1 MERASHADFE
11 LVLIKMK
18 IIIVA
23 HGKIKKGPEFELI
36 SDYVTRFNKQFNNDF
51 LTSLEISESNELERI
66 FNTKVSKMLDG
77 KESMVLLDK
86 SGEHIDSEGFAKFLN
101 TFSEKGISQ
110 ISFVVGGSEGFPKQL
125 ISKAKKILAVS
136 KMVFPHKIARL
147 ILVEQLY
154 RAKCIINRH
163 PYHKA

>member
-1 MERASHADFE
+1 
-11 LVLIKMK
+11 MK

-36 SDYVTRFNKQFNNDF
+36 SDYMTRFNKQFNNDF
-51 LTSLEISESNELERI
+51 LTSLEIAESNDLERN
-66 FNTKVSKMLDG
+66 FNTKVSKILDS
-77 KESMVLLDK
+77 KQSAVLLDK
-86 SGEHIDSEGFAKFLN
+86 SGEHLDSEGVARFLN
-101 TFSEKGISQ
+101 TLSDKGINQ
-110 ISFVVGGSEGFPKQL
+110 ISFIVGGAEGFPKAL
-125 ISKAKKILAVS
+125 TLKAKKILALS

-163 PYHKA
+163 PYHKS

>member
-1 MERASHADFE
+1 
-11 LVLIKMK
+11 MK

-23 HGKIKKGPEFELI
+23 HGKIKKGPESELI
-36 SDYVTRFNKQFNNDF
+36 SDFVIRFNKQFNKDF
-51 LTSLEISESNELERI
+51 LTSLEISESTEFERDY
-66 FNTKVSKMLDG
+66 NTKVSKMLDG
-77 KESMVLLDK
+77 KETMVLLDK
-86 SGEHIDSEGFAKFLN
+86 SGEHLESEGFAKLLN
-101 TFSEKGISQ
+101 TFSEKGINQ
-110 ISFVVGGSEGFPKQL
+110 ISFIIGGSKGFPKL
-125 ISKAKKILAVS
+125 LTSKAKNILAIS

>member
-1 MERASHADFE
+1 
-11 LVLIKMK
+11 MK
-18 IIIVA
+18 IVIFA
-23 HGKIKKGPEFELI
+23 HGKIKKGPELELI

-51 LTSLEISESNELERI
+51 FTSLEISESAETEKL
-66 FNTKVSKMLDG
+66 FNDKVAKMLDL
-77 KESMVLLDK
+77 EQSTVLLDIN
-86 SGEHIDSEGFAKFLN
+86 GEHHNSESFADFL
-101 TFSEKGISQ
+101 TSLSEKGISQ
-110 ISFVVGGSEGFPKQL
+110 TSFIIGGASGFPKQL
-125 ISKAKKILAVS
+125 TSKAKKLLAVS

>member
-1 MERASHADFE
+1 
-11 LVLIKMK
+11 MK

-23 HGKIKKGPEFELI
+23 HGKIKKGPELELI

-51 LTSLEISESNELERI
+51 LTSLEISESNEFEGI
-66 FNTKVSKMLDG
+66 FNTKVSQMLGG
-77 KESMVLLDK
+77 KETMVLLDK
-86 SGEHIDSEGFAKFLN
+86 SGEHLDSEGFAKLLN
-101 TFSEKGISQ
+101 RFSEKGINE
-110 ISFVVGGSEGFPKQL
+110 IFFIVGGSEGFPKQL
-125 ISKAKKILAVS
+125 TSKARKVLALS

>member
-1 MERASHADFE
+1 
-11 LVLIKMK
+11 MK

-36 SDYVTRFNKQFNNDF
+36 SDYMTRFNKQFNNDF
-51 LTSLEISESNELERI
+51 LTSLEIAESNDLERN
-66 FNTKVSKMLDG
+66 FNTKVSKILDG
-77 KESMVLLDK
+77 KQSAVLLDK
-86 SGEHIDSEGFAKFLN
+86 SGEHLDSEGVARFLN
-101 TFSEKGISQ
+101 TLSEKGINQ
-110 ISFVVGGSEGFPKQL
+110 ISFIVGGAEGFPKQL
-125 ISKAKKILAVS
+125 TSKAKKILALS

-163 PYHKA
+163 PYHKS

>member
-1 MERASHADFE
+1 
-11 LVLIKMK
+11 MK

-51 LTSLEISESNELERI
+51 LTSLEISESTESERE
-66 FNTKVSKMLDG
+66 FNIKVSKMLDG
-77 KESMVLLDK
+77 KQSTVLLDK
-86 SGEHIDSEGFAKFLN
+86 SGENLDSEGFTRFLN
-101 TFSEKGISQ
+101 TYSERGINQ
-110 ISFVVGGSEGFPKQL
+110 ISFIVGGPEGFPKQL
-125 ISKAKKILAVS
+125 TSKAKKKLAVS

-154 RAKCIINRH
+154 RVKCIINRH
-163 PYHKA
+163 PYHKS

>member
-1 MERASHADFE
+1 
-11 LVLIKMK
+11 MK

-23 HGKIKKGPEFELI
+23 HGKIKRGPEFELI

-51 LTSLEISESNELERI
+51 MTSLEISESTESERE

-77 KESMVLLDK
+77 KQSTVLLDK
-86 SGEHIDSEGFAKFLN
+86 SGENLDSEGFTRFLN
-101 TFSEKGISQ
+101 TYSERGINQ
-110 ISFVVGGSEGFPKQL
+110 ISFIVGGPEGFPKQL
-125 ISKAKKILAVS
+125 TSRAKKKLAVS

-154 RAKCIINRH
+154 RVKCIINRH
-163 PYHKA
+163 PYHKS

>member
-1 MERASHADFE
+1 M
-11 LVLIKMK
+11 
-18 IIIVA
+18 IVA
-23 HGKIKKGPEFELI
+23 HGKIKIGPERELI

-51 LTSLEISESNELERI
+51 LTSLEISESNELEGI
-66 FNTKVSKMLDG
+66 FNSKVSQMLDG
-77 KESMVLLDK
+77 KKTMVLLDK
-86 SGEHIDSEGFAKFLN
+86 SGEHLDSEGFAKLLN
-101 TFSEKGISQ
+101 TFSEKGINQ
-110 ISFVVGGSEGFPKQL
+110 IFFIVGGSEGFPKL
-125 ISKAKKILAVS
+125 LTSKARKVLALS